1 MLPPHAAPAQHHFDT
16 RRFFL
21 SDCSAFTSSADMTR
35 FGADLERFAL
45 RTEAAGRNDADAMIF
60 EALVIFGKAGRDIDA
75 ERWTALA
82 LEVTAQVRRGNEEGA
97 AARLMPHGAV
107 LEHAAPEDWARTARL
122 ALRDGDIA
130 VEAQATARS
139 RAAAML
145 ATLFRALSHH
155 FGGAPAEV
163 TGEAQEG
170 EPIPA
175 NNHTCN
181 VGCDTDG
188 SERA

>member
-1 MLPPHAAPAQHHFDT
+1 MLPPHAASASHHFDT

-21 SDCSAFTSSADMTR
+21 SDCSAFTSSTDMAQ
-35 FGADLERFAL
+35 FSADLERFAR

-82 LEVTAQVRRGNEEGA
+82 LEVAAQVRQGDEAGA
-97 AARLMPHGAV
+97 TARLMPHGAI
-107 LEHAAPEDWARTARL
+107 LEHDAPEDWSRTARL
-122 ALRDGDIA
+122 ALRGVDIA

-145 ATLFRALSHH
+145 AALFRALSHH
-155 FGGAPAEV
+155 FGGNPAQEN
-163 TGEAQEG
+163 GEAREA
-170 EPIPA
+170 EPIQA
-175 NNHTCN
+175 DNQTCN
-181 VGCDTDG
+181 IG
-188 SERA
+188 

>member
-1 MLPPHAAPAQHHFDT
+1 MLPPHAAPAQHHFNT

-21 SDCSAFTSSADMTR
+21 SDCSAFTTSADMTR
-35 FGADLERFAL
+35 FGADLERFAR

-60 EALVIFGKAGRDIDA
+60 EALVVFGKAGRDIDA

-82 LEVTAQVRRGNEEGA
+82 LEVTAQVRRGDEEGA
-97 AARLMPHGAV
+97 AARLIPHGAV
-107 LEHAAPEDWARTARL
+107 LEHDAPEDWSRTARL

-155 FGGAPAEV
+155 FGDAPAEETEARE
-163 TGEAQEG
+163 TG
-170 EPIPA
+170 PA
-175 NNHTCN
+175 RAGNHMCD
-181 VGCDTDG
+181 VGCDIDG